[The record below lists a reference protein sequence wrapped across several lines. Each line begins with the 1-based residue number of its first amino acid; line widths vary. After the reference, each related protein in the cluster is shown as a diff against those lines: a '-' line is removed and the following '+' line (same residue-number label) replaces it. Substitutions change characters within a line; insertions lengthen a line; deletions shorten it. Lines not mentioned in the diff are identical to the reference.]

1 MLKLVNSADCDV
13 AYELAYVI
21 TYTPT
26 TDTTTSNSRDART
39 VLPLQASNSNSS
51 SSSVQPKLIIADV
64 PCGVLST
71 RSHKHVNVTLQPQC
85 DGDYSLTLLCRVSV
99 LDSSGKQTMLAPQE
113 LQLVELGRK
122 DRLNAATATASTAA
136 EYTPLQCVVTARSSF
151 PRLLISDVR
160 ADTTSSSGSTTAT
173 STPNLWTSLSI
184 SGVNTLLAQPL
195 TPAEVVFNAQSSPDR
210 SFLQRF
216 PTAFLPATVGTK
228 AQSLLLQ
235 LHNPGLLAVAFSVH
249 FPNERD
255 IEMEQWATEGDAT
268 VEDLRQNDIIDR
280 LQLFE
285 VWPRSG
291 QLQPGE
297 SVTLRLAYNYSRCV
311 NTVIHRAN
319 ELYVVI
325 VDYTVVI
332 FTAM

>member
-1 MLKLVNSADCDV
+1 MLKLVNSADCDIS
-13 AYELAYVI
+13 YELAYVI
-21 TYTPT
+21 THTP
-26 TDTTTSNSRDART
+26 TDTTTTGVRT
-39 VLPLQASNSNSS
+39 VLPLQAINSNSS
-51 SSSVQPKLIIADV
+51 SSSAQPKLIVADV
-64 PCGVLST
+64 PCGVLSA

-122 DRLNAATATASTAA
+122 DRLNAAFATVAAA
-136 EYTPLQCVVTARSSF
+136 EYTPLQCGVTARSSF

-160 ADTTSSSGSTTAT
+160 ADTTSSSGSTSAT
-173 STPNLWTSLSI
+173 STPNLWTSLNI
-184 SGVNTLLAQPL
+184 SGINTLLAQPL

-210 SFLQRF
+210 SVLQRF

-280 LQLFE
+280 LQIFE
-285 VWPRSG
+285 VWPRAG

-297 SVTLRLAYNYSRCV
+297 SVTLRLAYNYSR
-311 NTVIHRAN
+311 
-319 ELYVVI
+319 
-325 VDYTVVI
+325 
-332 FTAM
+332 

>member
-13 AYELAYVI
+13 SYELAYVI
-21 TYTPT
+21 THTPT
-26 TDTTTSNSRDART
+26 TDTTTNTSSNVRT
-39 VLPLQASNSNSS
+39 VLPLQATTSS
-51 SSSVQPKLIIADV
+51 SSSAQPKLIVADV
-64 PCGVLST
+64 PCGVLSA

-122 DRLNAATATASTAA
+122 DRLNAATASVVA

-160 ADTTSSSGSTTAT
+160 ADTTSSSGSTVAT
-173 STPNLWTSLSI
+173 STPNLWTSLNI
-184 SGVNTLLAQPL
+184 SGINALLAQPL

-210 SFLQRF
+210 SVLQRF
-216 PTAFLPATVGTK
+216 PTAFLPSTVGTK
-228 AQSLLLQ
+228 AQSLLVQ
-235 LHNPGLLAVAFSVH
+235 LHNPGLLAVTFSVH

-255 IEMEQWATEGDAT
+255 IEMEQWATEGETT

-285 VWPRSG
+285 VWPRYG

-297 SVTLRLAYNYSRCV
+297 SVTLRLAYNYSR
-311 NTVIHRAN
+311 
-319 ELYVVI
+319 
-325 VDYTVVI
+325 
-332 FTAM
+332 

>member
-13 AYELAYVI
+13 SYELAYVI
-21 TYTPT
+21 THTPT
-26 TDTTTSNSRDART
+26 DDSTSSSSSSART
-39 VLPLQASNSNSS
+39 VLPLQAIDSNNNNSNSTK
-51 SSSVQPKLIIADV
+51 PKLIVADV
-64 PCGVLST
+64 PCGVLSA
-71 RSHKHVNVTLQPQC
+71 RSHKHVYVTFQPQC

-99 LDSSGKQTMLAPQE
+99 LDSTGKQTMLAPQE

-122 DRLNAATATASTAA
+122 DRLNAATVAQSTTAA
-136 EYTPLQCVVTARSSF
+136 VEVAVAEYAPLQCVVTARSSF
-151 PRLLISDVR
+151 PQLLISDVR

-173 STPNLWTSLSI
+173 STSNLWSALNI
-184 SGVNTLLAQPL
+184 SGINALLSQPL
-195 TPAEVVFNAQSSPDR
+195 TPAEVAFNVQSSPDR
-210 SFLQRF
+210 SVLQRF

-249 FPNERD
+249 MPNERD
-255 IEMEQWATEGDAT
+255 IELEQWATEGETT

-297 SVTLRLAYNYSRCV
+297 CVTLRLAYNYSR
-311 NTVIHRAN
+311 
-319 ELYVVI
+319 YVC
-325 VDYTVVI
+325 YLTC
-332 FTAM
+332 